1 MDFDLPDELRMFKD
15 SLRRFVDSELIPIE
29 RQTMVEG
36 AEKLKPEYYER
47 FCQRAKDLGLWMMDI
62 PEDLGGGGLSVLARV
77 IVEEELCR
85 TIALPAR
92 GGGGIMGPSVRAILF
107 SLKGEMKEKYLMPV
121 LRGEKKACFAQT
133 EPDAGSDPGGMRT
146 VAVRDGDHYV
156 INGVKRF
163 ITAAGESD
171 FMQLMAA
178 TDRAKGSHG
187 GISCFLVDM
196 DTPGVKLGARYNTM
210 MGDKP
215 WEIVLENVRVPLS
228 HRVGEEGEGFRHAQQ
243 WLGAGRVKHGARS
256 LGVTERCLEM
266 ATSYAKQRS
275 TFGRPLADRQ
285 AVQWMIADMYIELQA
300 ARLLV
305 YKAATRLDRGED
317 ARQDA
322 YVCKYFADEM
332 SFKAADMCMQI
343 HGGIGLT
350 TDLPIEKFWRQQRSF
365 RITEGAS
372 EVMKMVIA
380 RHVLK
385 TYG

>member
-1 MDFDLPDELRMFKD
+1 MDFELPEELRLFKA
-15 SLRRFVDSELIPIE
+15 SLRRFVDNELIPIE
-29 RQTMVEG
+29 RQTVTAEG
-36 AEKLKPEYYER
+36 EEIKPEYVDR
-47 FCQRAKDLGLWMMDI
+47 LQQRAKDLGIWMMEV
-62 PEDLGGGGLSVLARV
+62 PEEYGGAGLTLFQRAIV
-77 IVEEELCR
+77 IEELSR

-92 GGGGIMGPSVRAILF
+92 GGSITGPAVRAILYT
-107 SLKGEMKEKYLMPV
+107 LTGEMKEKYLLPV
-121 LRGEKKACFAQT
+121 LRGEKQVCFAQT

-146 VAVRDGDHYV
+146 TAVRDGNHYL

-163 ITAAGESD
+163 ITGADKAA

-178 TDRAKGSHG
+178 TDRSKGSRG

-196 DTPGVKLGARYNTM
+196 DTPGVKLTTSYQTM
-210 MGDKP
+210 MGDRP
-215 WEIVLENVRVPLS
+215 WEIVLDNVRVPAEHLI
-228 HRVGEEGEGFRHAQQ
+228 GEEGSGFGLAQK
-243 WLGAGRVKHGARS
+243 WLGAGRIKHGARA
-256 LGVTERCLEM
+256 LGVAERCLEM

-285 AVQWMIADMYIELQA
+285 AIQWKLADIFIELQA

-305 YKAATRLDRGED
+305 YKAATRLDNGED
-317 ARQDA
+317 AREDC
-322 YVCKYFADEM
+322 YVAKYFADEM
-332 SFKAADMCMQI
+332 AFRAADHCMQI

-350 TDLPIEKFWRQQRSF
+350 TDLPIEKMWRQQRSY

-385 TYG
+385 AYG

>member
-15 SLRRFVDSELIPIE
+15 SLRRFVDNELIPIE

-47 FCQRAKDLGLWMMDI
+47 FSQRAKDLGIWMMDI
-62 PEDLGGGGLSVLARV
+62 PEELGGGGLTVLARV

-92 GGGGIMGPSVRAILF
+92 GQGHIMGPSVRAILF

-121 LRGEKKACFAQT
+121 LRGEKTACFAQT

-187 GISCFLVDM
+187 GISCFIVDM
-196 DTPGVKLGARYNTM
+196 DAPGVRIGAQYNTM
-210 MGDKP
+210 MGDRP
-215 WEIVLENVRVPLS
+215 YEIVLENVRVPLS

-243 WLGAGRVKHGARS
+243 WLGSGRVKHGARS

>member
-196 DTPGVKLGARYNTM
+196 DTPGVKLGAQYNTM

-215 WEIVLENVRVPLS
+215 WEIVLEDVRVPLS